1 MSAKRWL
8 CIFVVSAI
16 VVAALFS
23 GFNALVDPFGGFGDK
38 VLHWWSYDMTQNPR
52 TAKIGW
58 LDEHH
63 ADYDSYIIGS
73 SKTSSIPTELLNAY
87 YDADFYNILMYG
99 GDMYDSEMTV
109 KYILAH
115 YGAKNIVINISL
127 SELTAFNAEDDP
139 IKGNLHAKVDGSNLP
154 AFYCKYLFAHPQY
167 AVDKLKAYAQDS
179 YLVNANKVFVPETG
193 AYDKS
198 LRDVEPIGSLAD
210 YLEKYPEFEVRNPA
224 DETLPAVEEC
234 LASIARMQQMCA
246 EAGVSV
252 TFLISPMYDGEMDI
266 YCNDDLFAFFE
277 QLADIT
283 DYWDFSGYHS
293 VSSEPRYFYDTMH
306 YRNSVG
312 GMMLARMFQNPDVYV
327 PDDFGVY
334 VTRETVAAH
343 NAAYC
348 GGTAAALEN
357 NNDVALPVL
366 MYHNVTETCESV
378 FDITPELF
386 RAQMT
391 ALRDGGYHAVTFA
404 QVLAYV
410 EQGTPLPENPIVISF
425 DDGYEGN
432 LTLAA
437 PILEELG
444 MCAEIN
450 VIGVSIGKDS
460 YKDTGVSMVPHFSL
474 EEALPWVER
483 GVIEIGSHSYDMHQV
498 AERDGA
504 DCREGVYMLDGE
516 REDDYIAAFRADTQT
531 SVEEIE
537 RTLGTAVTVY
547 AYPYG
552 FYTDLTE
559 VLLSEMGISVTLTVD
574 EGINT
579 VVEGLPQSLRAMK
592 RCNISSEITPEEIV
606 NYLKGMS

>member
-8 CIFVVSAI
+8 CIFVVSAL

-23 GFNALVDPFGGFGDK
+23 GFNALVDPFGVFGDK

-73 SKTSSIPTELLNAY
+73 SKTSSIPTELLNDY
-87 YDADFYNILMYG
+87 YNANFYNILMYG
-99 GDMYDSEMTV
+99 GDVYDSEMTV

-115 YGAKNIVINISL
+115 YGAENIVINLSL
-127 SELTAFNAEDDP
+127 SELMEFNTEDDP
-139 IKGNLHAKVDGSNLP
+139 IKGNLHAEVDGSSLL
-154 AFYCKYLFAHPQY
+154 AFYSKYLFAHPQY
-167 AVDKLKAYAQDS
+167 AIDKLKAYAQDS
-179 YLVNANKVFVPETG
+179 YLVNANKVFIPETG

-198 LRDVEPIGSLAD
+198 LRDVERIGSLAD
-210 YLEKYPEFEVRNPA
+210 YLEKHPEFKVRNPA
-224 DETLPAVEEC
+224 EETLPAAEEC
-234 LASIARMQQMCA
+234 LASIARMQQMCE
-246 EAGVSV
+246 EAGVSA
-252 TFLISPMYDGEMDI
+252 TFLISPMYDGEMDL

-312 GMMLARMFQNPDVYV
+312 GMMLARMFQDSDVYV

-343 NAAYC
+343 NASYW
-348 GGTAAALEN
+348 GGQTAVRE
-357 NNDVALPVL
+357 NDVALPVL

-386 RAQMT
+386 RAQMA
-391 ALRDGGYHAVTFA
+391 ALQSGGYETVTFA
-404 QVLAYV
+404 QVLAYA
-410 EQGTPLPENPIVISF
+410 QSGTPLPENPIVISF

-460 YKDTGVSMVPHFSL
+460 YKDTGVSMVPHFAL

-483 GVIEIGSHSYDMHQV
+483 GIIEIGSHSYDMHQV
-498 AERDGA
+498 AERDGEGY
-504 DCREGVYMLDGE
+504 REGVYMLEGE
-516 REDDYIAAFRADTQT
+516 NEDDYIAAFRADTQK
-531 SVEEIE
+531 SVDELE
-537 RTLGTAVTVY
+537 RALDTTVTVY

-559 VLLSEMGISVTLTVD
+559 VLLSEMGISVTLTVE

-592 RCNISSEITPEEIV
+592 RCNISSEIAPEEIV
-606 NYLKGMS
+606 DYLKGMS